1 MNKRSF
7 FKLSLTIL
15 IFISAINFLYAQAAP
30 SPRGGG
36 VSILG
41 AIGFLII
48 FLFIALFFISLGL
61 TVIASGQI
69 FLAIRE
75 TALNTRREESEE
87 ASKYQ
92 ILFTVAKINNI
103 VGWLIMIFPFIVFI
117 GQIFIPI
124 RLPF

>member
-1 MNKRSF
+1 MNKRIF
-7 FKLSLTIL
+7 IKLSLTIL
-15 IFISAINFLYAQAAP
+15 IFISAINFLYAQAPP

-36 VSILG
+36 SILG
-41 AIGFLII
+41 LIVFLII
-48 FLFIALFFISLGL
+48 FLFIALFFISIGL

-75 TALNTRREESEE
+75 IALNTRKEEKEE

-92 ILFTVAKINNI
+92 VLFTVAKINNI
-103 VGWLIMIFPFIVFI
+103 VGWLIMIFPFIVLIARF
-117 GQIFIPI
+117 FIPI

>member
-15 IFISAINFLYAQAAP
+15 IFISAINFLYAQAPP

-36 VSILG
+36 SILG
-41 AIGFLII
+41 PIVFLII

-103 VGWLIMIFPFIVFI
+103 GGWLIMIFPFILLI
-117 GQIFIPI
+117 ARIFLPI